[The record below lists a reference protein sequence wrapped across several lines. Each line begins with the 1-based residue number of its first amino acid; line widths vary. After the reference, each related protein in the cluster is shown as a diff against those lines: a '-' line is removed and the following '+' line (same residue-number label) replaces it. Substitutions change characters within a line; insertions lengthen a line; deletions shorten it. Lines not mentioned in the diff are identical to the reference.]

1 MGFDSTETSKAITKA
16 KKLIAKNRNNNLNKV
31 LINYEDETN
40 SQKLLKRKELLTT
53 DNSFCVIKKSGAIK
67 IGRTAIT
74 EWEKDENKDKKIM
87 YILVH
92 HTDDTLKESWDN
104 RESDLQQQELDMFDC
119 RYGDIIIQ
127 EMTPVFRPKKIK
139 K

>member
-1 MGFDSTETSKAITKA
+1 MKMF
-16 KKLIAKNRNNNLNKV
+16 
-31 LINYEDETN
+31 Y
-40 SQKLLKRKELLTT
+40 
-53 DNSFCVIKKSGAIK
+53 
-67 IGRTAIT
+67 
-74 EWEKDENKDKKIM
+74 EKDTDVNLIKDKKIM